1 MRREVLNLSSRG
13 CFFFFFS
20 WRTHS
25 YGARYTA
32 AEKLQVFVSLCKS
45 LRGEKRKSW
54 SSSAGSEY
62 LRLSE
67 VFKEEDGVSSAR
79 LPSASSPDGL
89 QPLRGVLNQSS
100 RVSDD

>member
-13 CFFFFFS
+13 CFFFPGE
-20 WRTHS
+20 H
-25 YGARYTA
+25 TA

-45 LRGEKRKSW
+45 LRGEERKSW

-62 LRLSE
+62 LHLSE